1 MPAAQ
6 LLLRRTAGRAARL
19 AHALAPELVAAMPAL
34 VDPRTRRLRLVPGFP
49 SAGGGLGADDDT
61 DDEGLRGSGNAGS
74 SSNAGSSG
82 GGGSGGGGSGGR
94 SAGGLSGGVLPW
106 LGLGAYTDVA
116 LFEGSRGG
124 RWGSSPSAVPGR
136 KGGGSAAQAQTAAV
150 AAASDRMSR
159 SESLKALQF
168 SLGSV
173 PAQARPRPAALDTVG
188 GSGTWGP
195 GGGGGE
201 PQARSAPASEWLLQ
215 ATRAADGRKVLL
227 KGYGARKSRI
237 PKRPSA
243 PAGLAAAAAA
253 AAAAEGGGGG
263 SGDGSKPLPLSTP
276 GGSLCSAPD
285 GRSRLASE
293 EDAEFGCVENEI
305 IFCYKRPI

>member
-1 MPAAQ
+1 
-6 LLLRRTAGRAARL
+6 
-19 AHALAPELVAAMPAL
+19 
-34 VDPRTRRLRLVPGFP
+34 
-49 SAGGGLGADDDT
+49 
-61 DDEGLRGSGNAGS
+61 
-74 SSNAGSSG
+74 
-82 GGGSGGGGSGGR
+82 
-94 SAGGLSGGVLPW
+94 
-106 LGLGAYTDVA
+106 
-116 LFEGSRGG
+116 
-124 RWGSSPSAVPGR
+124 
-136 KGGGSAAQAQTAAV
+136 
-150 AAASDRMSR
+150 MSR

-195 GGGGGE
+195 GGGGGGE

-253 AAAAEGGGGG
+253 VAAAGGG
-263 SGDGSKPLPLSTP
+263 GDGSKPLPLSTP
-276 GGSLCSAPD
+276 GGSSCPAPD

-293 EDAEFGCVENEI
+293 EDAELGCVENKI
-305 IFCYKRPI
+305 GFFY